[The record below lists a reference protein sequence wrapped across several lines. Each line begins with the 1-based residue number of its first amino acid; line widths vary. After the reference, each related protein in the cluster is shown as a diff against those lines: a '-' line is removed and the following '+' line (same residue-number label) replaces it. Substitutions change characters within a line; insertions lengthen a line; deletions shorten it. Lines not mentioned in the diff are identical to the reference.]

1 MSFTAEVK
9 DELSRVPAT
18 CSQCDKAV
26 LAALVRIEGT
36 LFGNGER
43 TGHAEVVTVA
53 MNLYSHGVDP
63 ELDFS
68 DLPHIVEMYEK
79 EKIQNLV

>member
-1 MSFTAEVK
+1 
-9 DELSRVPAT
+9 
-18 CSQCDKAV
+18 
-26 LAALVRIEGT
+26 
-36 LFGNGER
+36 
-43 TGHAEVVTVA
+43 

-79 EKIQNLV
+79 FTDMKVPPRQPYGGKLVFAAFSGSHQDAIA